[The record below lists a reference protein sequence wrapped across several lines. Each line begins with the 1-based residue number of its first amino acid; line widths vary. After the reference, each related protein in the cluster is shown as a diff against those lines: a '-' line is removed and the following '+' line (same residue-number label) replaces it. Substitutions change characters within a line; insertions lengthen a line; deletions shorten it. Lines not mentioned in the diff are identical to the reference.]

1 MTGYPLRPLRF
12 GSWRA
17 ATHTHTRAVS
27 LSVGNPAATSPP
39 HTHTPHHTPSPA
51 VSLHILITFARLGR
65 VPNDC
70 RIALLFVRNQV
81 PRQTHR
87 SRAQTACRG
96 LMTRDIPTHHV
107 HVHSARSCRVGAVYP
122 FPLPHPH
129 PRASLTACSAAFMSS
144 SGTIVMPKWIGRRIA
159 LCAAVHPPPLHTHT
173 APTLATQGATRPNE
187 SALST
192 RDRRRG
198 RKTAV
203 RMRNDDAGLTN
214 PRIVGGGLLPMGLRS
229 PFWSHL
235 GG

>member
-1 MTGYPLRPLRF
+1 MARRNTHAHARGLTVCREPRCQPPP
-12 GSWRA
+12 
-17 ATHTHTRAVS
+17 THT
-27 LSVGNPAATSPP
+27 
-39 HTHTPHHTPSPA
+39 TPHHTPSPA

-96 LMTRDIPTHHV
+96 LMTRDIPTHI

-203 RMRNDDAGLTN
+203 RMRNDDADLTN
-214 PRIVGGGLLPMGLRS
+214 P
-229 PFWSHL
+229 
-235 GG
+235 